1 MPEDNINAQPPEEF
15 ENQDKNLIKKV
26 LVAIW
31 NLTILSVLV
40 GVSIYTISESIRQYD
55 MLESYINMDT
65 QLAPLMFAIMAPF
78 LSWFLFEI
86 SIAKRIIL
94 LAGLLVTFIT
104 AWLHLIQYN
113 DISIPFRE
121 DFIGGYIAALLFSLP
136 GIITGRGFLLLFRK
150 RTL

>member
-65 QLAPLMFAIMAPF
+65 QLAPLMFAIMAPE
-78 LSWFLFEI
+78 LTEEELIDTASVGTEI
-86 SIAKRIIL
+86 EFSQETLDNTVAYL
-94 LAGLLVTFIT
+94 L
-104 AWLHLIQYN
+104 Q
-113 DISIPFRE
+113 
-121 DFIGGYIAALLFSLP
+121 
-136 GIITGRGFLLLFRK
+136 
-150 RTL
+150 